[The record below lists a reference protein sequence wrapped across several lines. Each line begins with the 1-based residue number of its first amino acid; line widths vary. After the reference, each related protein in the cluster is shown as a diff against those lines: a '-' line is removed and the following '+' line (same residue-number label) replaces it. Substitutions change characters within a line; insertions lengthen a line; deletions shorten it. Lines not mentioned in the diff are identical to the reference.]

1 MHFSE
6 EDINQQGVELPFT
19 AVIIMRLAIKFNES
33 QNFMF
38 AELVPQK
45 STGAEIVI
53 H

>member
-1 MHFSE
+1 MHFSD
-6 EDINQQGVELPFT
+6 EDINQQGVELSFT

-38 AELVPQK
+38 IELVPQK
-45 STGAEIVI
+45 NTGAKIGI